1 MRTLSCSKT
10 PAAKRRTHR
19 STISW
24 SCTVRLVSALIGRP
38 FVWRCTNA
46 CCCVCVLRS
55 AVGHWWREKTQR
67 ASGSHRRG
75 EDGCCAHTTVSVLMG
90 KYQQDK
96 SITLSCGRE
105 QKVKRLH
112 LGGEPCKGR
121 NFFKLVFSRSQPG
134 QSTHSRHW
142 ISHIVQPG
150 EVYTRHI
157 PNCVH
162 SIPFKHKQNTKRG
175 ALLMKHPVHTYIH
188 TYIHTYRVFHK

>member
-1 MRTLSCSKT
+1 MSCSKT

-112 LGGEPCKGR
+112 LGEVPCKGR
-121 NFFKLVFSRSQPG
+121 IFQTCLFTLTARTKHTQ
-134 QSTHSRHW
+134 QSLDFPH
-142 ISHIVQPG
+142 
-150 EVYTRHI
+150 
-157 PNCVH
+157 CVAR
-162 SIPFKHKQNTKRG
+162 RG
-175 ALLMKHPVHTYIH
+175 L
-188 TYIHTYRVFHK
+188 R